1 MFYKLVFYSLW
12 TVRYAWSILILLLVS
27 FFSSN
32 TYIARYARICRTEIY
47 CAIGPK
53 TRLKLIYRTFLVII
67 ETSRTSIPACLYPLE
82 TGREGKVN
90 SIPLCIKIEKAEPL
104 A

>member
-32 TYIARYARICRTEIY
+32 TYIARCDFAEDWLRLGIAENKFSLCSHLALSLRVFEEQNLL
-47 CAIGPK
+47 
-53 TRLKLIYRTFLVII
+53 RNSLKLAL
-67 ETSRTSIPACLYPLE
+67 S
-82 TGREGKVN
+82 
-90 SIPLCIKIEKAEPL
+90 
-104 A
+104 